1 MKNLII
7 IIITVAVLAAC
18 NQVGSGDGQPQGQ
31 ITLATADSTLS
42 ASRHNAITTA
52 VSRATDAVVSVTVT
66 EMARDYD
73 QELIDRFFGNF
84 YSPGILREY
93 KSLGSGFI
101 ISEDGLVVTNQH
113 VVGVNAVEVMVT
125 LSNGESHKAEIIG
138 IDELTDLSLLKI
150 NTDRPLPFMEFG
162 NSDQIMVGEWCIA
175 MGNPFGL
182 FEDGTPTV
190 TVGVVSAIDRDFR
203 PNPRMPR
210 VYSDMIQT
218 DASINSGNSG
228 GPLLNALGQV
238 IGVNTF
244 IFTGGTSDGFVGLG
258 FAIPSNR
265 VVRIIEQLRDS
276 GKVLPRFDLG
286 MDLRNISFNDARQYY
301 LPYVNNGNGVF
312 VFSVNRDGPAY
323 DAGILPG
330 DIIWKLENQVIY
342 SKNYYEALM
351 RDYNEGD
358 TIRIEI
364 YRGGDNGG
372 LYEAQVILKAKVMAE
387 G

>member
-1 MKNLII
+1 MKNLI
-7 IIITVAVLAAC
+7 LALIVSIMAFAC
-18 NQVGSGDGQPQGQ
+18 GDGNSDQRPRGQ
-31 ITLATADSTLS
+31 LTLAQTDSTLM

-52 VSRATDAVVSVTVT
+52 VARATDAVVSVTVT

-101 ISEDGLVVTNQH
+101 ISDDGLVVTNQH

-150 NTDRPLPFMEFG
+150 NTDRPLPFMVFG
-162 NSDQIMVGEWCIA
+162 NSDGIMVGEWCIA

-228 GPLLNALGQV
+228 GPLLNALGEV

-286 MDLRNISFNDARQYY
+286 MELRDISFSDARQYY
-301 LPYVNNGNGVF
+301 LPYVNNGNGVY

-323 DAGILPG
+323 EAGIMPG
-330 DIIWKLENQVIY
+330 DIIWKLQNQVIY

-358 TIRIEI
+358 TIRVEI
-364 YRGGDNGG
+364 YRGGENGG
-372 LYEAQVILKAKVMAE
+372 LYEASVILKTKVLAQ

>member
-1 MKNLII
+1 MKHFILILL
-7 IIITVAVLAAC
+7 VAVFTTAC
-18 NQVGSGDGQPQGQ
+18 GDVNSGEQPRGQL
-31 ITLATADSTLS
+31 TLAQADSTLM
-42 ASRHNAITTA
+42 ASRHNAITKA
-52 VSRATDAVVSVTVT
+52 VAMATDAVVSVTVT
-66 EMARDYD
+66 EMARDFD

-84 YSPGILREY
+84 YSPGVLREY

-113 VVGVNAVEVMVT
+113 VVGINAVEVMVT

-150 NTDRPLPFMEFG
+150 NTDRSLPFMVFG
-162 NSDQIMVGEWCIA
+162 NSDGIMVGEWCIA

-228 GPLLNALGQV
+228 GPLLNALGEV

-265 VVRIIEQLRDS
+265 VVRITEQLRNS

-286 MDLRNISFNDARQYY
+286 MELRDISFDDARQYY

-312 VFSVNRDGPAY
+312 VYSVNRDGPVY
-323 DAGILPG
+323 EAGIMPG
-330 DIIWKLENQVIY
+330 DIIWKLQNQVIY

-358 TIRIEI
+358 TIRVEI
-364 YRGGDNGG
+364 YRGGENGG
-372 LYEAQVILKAKVMAE
+372 LYEASVVLKTKVIAQ

>member
-1 MKNLII
+1 
-7 IIITVAVLAAC
+7 VA
-18 NQVGSGDGQPQGQ
+18 N
-31 ITLATADSTLS
+31 
-42 ASRHNAITTA
+42 
-52 VSRATDAVVSVTVT
+52 DAVVSVTVT
-66 EMARDYD
+66 EMAIDYD
-73 QELIDRFFGNF
+73 QEFFDRFFGNF

-113 VVGVNAVEVMVT
+113 VVGVNASEVMVT
-125 LSNGESHKAEIIG
+125 LATGETLKAEIIG
-138 IDELTDLSLLKI
+138 IDELTDLSLVKI
-150 NTDRPLPFMEFG
+150 NAERPLPFLSFG
-162 NSDQIMVGEWCIA
+162 DSETIMVGEWCIA

-182 FEDGTPTV
+182 FDDGTPSV
-190 TVGVVSAIDRDFR
+190 TVGVVSAINRDFR

-228 GPLLNALGQV
+228 GPLLNATGDV

-244 IFTGGTSDGFVGLG
+244 IYTGGTSDGFVGLG

-265 VVRIIEQLRDS
+265 VVRIIDQLRNA

-286 MDLRNISFNDARQYY
+286 YEIRDITLDDARQYS
-301 LPYVNNGNGVF
+301 LPYINGVF
-312 VFSVNRDGPAY
+312 VYAVNKDGPAFES
-323 DAGILPG
+323 GILPG
-330 DIIWKLENQVIY
+330 DILWKLDNQLLY

-358 TIRIEI
+358 SIRVEI
-364 YRGGDNGG
+364 YRGGNNGG
-372 LYEAQVILKAKVMAE
+372 LFEASVVLRPKVLIE

>member
-1 MKNLII
+1 MKHFILILL
-7 IIITVAVLAAC
+7 VAVLTTAC
-18 NQVGSGDGQPQGQ
+18 GDVNSGEQPRGQL
-31 ITLATADSTLS
+31 TLAQADSTLM
-42 ASRHNAITTA
+42 ASRHNAITKA
-52 VSRATDAVVSVTVT
+52 VAMATDAVVSVTVT
-66 EMARDYD
+66 EMARDFD

-84 YSPGILREY
+84 YSPGVLREY

-113 VVGVNAVEVMVT
+113 VVGINAVEVMVT

-150 NTDRPLPFMEFG
+150 NTDRSLPFMVFG
-162 NSDQIMVGEWCIA
+162 NSDGIMVGEWCIA

-228 GPLLNALGQV
+228 GPLLNALGEV

-265 VVRIIEQLRDS
+265 VVRITEQLRNS

-286 MDLRNISFNDARQYY
+286 MELRDISFDDARQYY

-312 VFSVNRDGPAY
+312 VYSVNRDGPAY
-323 DAGILPG
+323 EAGIMPG
-330 DIIWKLENQVIY
+330 DIIWKLQNQVIY

-358 TIRIEI
+358 TIRVEI
-364 YRGGDNGG
+364 YRGGENGG
-372 LYEAQVILKAKVMAE
+372 LYEASVVLKTKVIAQ

>member
-1 MKNLII
+1 MKHFILILL
-7 IIITVAVLAAC
+7 VAVFTTAC
-18 NQVGSGDGQPQGQ
+18 GDVNSGEQPRGQL
-31 ITLATADSTLS
+31 TLAQADSTLM
-42 ASRHNAITTA
+42 ASRHNAITKA
-52 VSRATDAVVSVTVT
+52 VAMATDAVVSVTVT
-66 EMARDYD
+66 EMARDFD

-84 YSPGILREY
+84 YSPGVLREY

-113 VVGVNAVEVMVT
+113 VVGINAVEVMVT

-150 NTDRPLPFMEFG
+150 NTDRSLPFMVFG
-162 NSDQIMVGEWCIA
+162 NSDGIMVGEWCIA

-228 GPLLNALGQV
+228 GPLLNALGEV

-265 VVRIIEQLRDS
+265 VVRITEQLRNS

-286 MDLRNISFNDARQYY
+286 MELRDISFDDARQYY

-312 VFSVNRDGPAY
+312 VYSVNRDGPAY
-323 DAGILPG
+323 EAGIMPG
-330 DIIWKLENQVIY
+330 DIIWKLQNQVIY

-358 TIRIEI
+358 TIRVEI
-364 YRGGDNGG
+364 YRGGENGG
-372 LYEAQVILKAKVMAE
+372 LYEASVVLKTKVIAQ

>member
-1 MKNLII
+1 MTKHIKFLFMGSLIL
-7 IIITVAVLAAC
+7 VACSGEPGSNPSSELA
-18 NQVGSGDGQPQGQ
+18 
-31 ITLATADSTLS
+31 LAQADSTIS
-42 ASRHNAITTA
+42 AGRHNAITRA
-52 VSRATDAVVSVTVT
+52 VAVANDAVVSVTVT
-66 EMARDYD
+66 EMAIDYD
-73 QELIDRFFGNF
+73 QEFFDRFFGNF
-84 YSPGILREY
+84 YSPGVLREY

-113 VVGVNAVEVMVT
+113 VVGVNASEVMVT
-125 LSNGESHKAEIIG
+125 LANGETLQAEIIG
-138 IDELTDLSLLKI
+138 IDELTDLSLVKI
-150 NTDRPLPFMEFG
+150 NAERPLPFLSFG
-162 NSDQIMVGEWCIA
+162 DSETIMVGEWCIA

-182 FEDGTPTV
+182 FDDGTPSV
-190 TVGVVSAIDRDFR
+190 TVGVVSAINRDFR

-228 GPLLNALGQV
+228 GPLLNAMGDV

-244 IFTGGTSDGFVGLG
+244 IYTGGTSDGFVGLG

-265 VVRIIEQLRDS
+265 VVRIIDQLRNA

-286 MDLRNISFNDARQYY
+286 YEIRDITLDDARQYS
-301 LPYVNNGNGVF
+301 LPYINGVF
-312 VFSVNRDGPAY
+312 VFAVNRDGPAFES
-323 DAGILPG
+323 GILPG
-330 DIIWKLENQVIY
+330 DILWKLDNQLLY

-358 TIRIEI
+358 SIRVEI
-364 YRGGDNGG
+364 YRGGNNGG
-372 LYEAQVILKAKVMAE
+372 LFEATVVLRPKVLIE

>member
-1 MKNLII
+1 MKHFKLILL
-7 IIITVAVLAAC
+7 VAVFTTAC
-18 NQVGSGDGQPQGQ
+18 GDVNSGEQPRGQL
-31 ITLATADSTLS
+31 TLAQADSTLM
-42 ASRHNAITTA
+42 ASRHNAITKA
-52 VSRATDAVVSVTVT
+52 VAMATDAVVSVTVT
-66 EMARDYD
+66 EMARDFD

-84 YSPGILREY
+84 YSPGVLREY

-113 VVGVNAVEVMVT
+113 VVGINAVEVMVT

-150 NTDRPLPFMEFG
+150 NTDRSLPFMVFG
-162 NSDQIMVGEWCIA
+162 NSDGIMVGEWCIA

-228 GPLLNALGQV
+228 GPLLNALGEV

-265 VVRIIEQLRDS
+265 VVRITEQLRNS

-286 MDLRNISFNDARQYY
+286 MELRDISFDDARQYY

-312 VFSVNRDGPAY
+312 VYSVNRDGPAY
-323 DAGILPG
+323 EAGIMPG
-330 DIIWKLENQVIY
+330 DIIWKLQNQVIY

-358 TIRIEI
+358 TIRVEI
-364 YRGGDNGG
+364 YRGGENGG
-372 LYEAQVILKAKVMAE
+372 LYEASVVLKTKVIAQ

>member
-1 MKNLII
+1 MGCLIL
-7 IIITVAVLAAC
+7 VAC
-18 NQVGSGDGQPQGQ
+18 SGDPGSDPSSV
-31 ITLATADSTLS
+31 ITLAQADSTIS
-42 ASRHNAITTA
+42 AGRHNAITRA
-52 VSRATDAVVSVTVT
+52 VAVANDAVVSVTVT
-66 EMARDYD
+66 EMAIDYD
-73 QELIDRFFGNF
+73 QEFFDRFFGNF

-113 VVGVNAVEVMVT
+113 VVGVNASEVMVT
-125 LSNGESHKAEIIG
+125 LATGETLKAEIIG
-138 IDELTDLSLLKI
+138 IDELTDLSLVKI
-150 NTDRPLPFMEFG
+150 NAERPLPFLTFG
-162 NSDQIMVGEWCIA
+162 DSETIMVGEWCIA

-182 FEDGTPTV
+182 FDDGTPSV
-190 TVGVVSAIDRDFR
+190 TVGVVSAINRDFR

-228 GPLLNALGQV
+228 GPLLNAMGDV

-244 IFTGGTSDGFVGLG
+244 IYTGGTSDGFVGLG

-265 VVRIIEQLRDS
+265 VVRIIDQLRNA

-286 MDLRNISFNDARQYY
+286 YEIRDITLDDARQYS
-301 LPYVNNGNGVF
+301 LPYINGVF
-312 VFSVNRDGPAY
+312 VYAINKDGPAFES
-323 DAGILPG
+323 GILPG
-330 DIIWKLENQVIY
+330 DILWKLDNQLLY

-358 TIRIEI
+358 SIRVEI
-364 YRGGDNGG
+364 YRGGNSGG
-372 LYEAQVILKAKVMAE
+372 LFEASVVLRPKVLIE

>member
-1 MKNLII
+1 MKNLI
-7 IIITVAVLAAC
+7 LALIVSIMAFAC
-18 NQVGSGDGQPQGQ
+18 GDGNSDQRPRGQ
-31 ITLATADSTLS
+31 LTLAQTDSTLM

-52 VSRATDAVVSVTVT
+52 VARATDAVVSVTVT

-101 ISEDGLVVTNQH
+101 ISDDGLVVTNQH

-150 NTDRPLPFMEFG
+150 NTDRPLPFMIFG
-162 NSDQIMVGEWCIA
+162 NSDGIMVGEWCIA

-190 TVGVVSAIDRDFR
+190 TVGVVSAIDLDFR
-203 PNPRMPR
+203 TNPRMTR

-228 GPLLNALGQV
+228 GPLLNALGEV

-286 MDLRNISFNDARQYY
+286 MELRDISFSDARQYY
-301 LPYVNNGNGVF
+301 LPYVNNGNGVY
-312 VFSVNRDGPAY
+312 VFSVNRDGPA
-323 DAGILPG
+323 
-330 DIIWKLENQVIY
+330 
-342 SKNYYEALM
+342 
-351 RDYNEGD
+351 
-358 TIRIEI
+358 
-364 YRGGDNGG
+364 
-372 LYEAQVILKAKVMAE
+372 
-387 G
+387 

>member
-1 MKNLII
+1 MKNLI
-7 IIITVAVLAAC
+7 LALIVSIMASAC
-18 NQVGSGDGQPQGQ
+18 GDGNSDKRPRGQ
-31 ITLATADSTLS
+31 LTLAQTDSTLM
-42 ASRHNAITTA
+42 ASRHNAITRA
-52 VSRATDAVVSVTVT
+52 VGMATDAVVSVTVT

-101 ISEDGLVVTNQH
+101 ISDDGLVVTNQH

-150 NTDRPLPFMEFG
+150 NTDRPLPFMVFG
-162 NSDQIMVGEWCIA
+162 NSDGIMVGEWCIA

-228 GPLLNALGQV
+228 GPLLNALGEV

-286 MDLRNISFNDARQYY
+286 MELRNISFNDAREYY
-301 LPYVNNGNGVF
+301 IPYVNNGNGVY

-323 DAGILPG
+323 EAGIMPG
-330 DIIWKLENQVIY
+330 DIIWKLQNQVIY

-358 TIRIEI
+358 TIRVEI
-364 YRGGDNGG
+364 YRGGENGG
-372 LYEAQVILKAKVMAE
+372 LYEASVILKAKVLAQ

>member
-1 MKNLII
+1 MTKRIKFLFMGCLIL
-7 IIITVAVLAAC
+7 VAC
-18 NQVGSGDGQPQGQ
+18 NGEPGSDPSSVL
-31 ITLATADSTLS
+31 TLAQADSTIS
-42 ASRHNAITTA
+42 AGRHNAITRA
-52 VSRATDAVVSVTVT
+52 VAVANDAVVSVTVT
-66 EMARDYD
+66 EMAIDYD
-73 QELIDRFFGNF
+73 QEFFDRFFGNF

-113 VVGVNAVEVMVT
+113 VVGVNASEVMVT
-125 LSNGESHKAEIIG
+125 LATGETLKAEIIG
-138 IDELTDLSLLKI
+138 IDELTDLSLVKI
-150 NTDRPLPFMEFG
+150 NAERPLPFLSFG
-162 NSDQIMVGEWCIA
+162 DSETIMVGEWCIA

-182 FEDGTPTV
+182 FDDGTPSV
-190 TVGVVSAIDRDFR
+190 TVGVVSAINRDFR

-228 GPLLNALGQV
+228 GPLLNAMGDV

-244 IFTGGTSDGFVGLG
+244 IYTGGTSDGFVGLG

-265 VVRIIEQLRDS
+265 VVRIIDQLRNA

-286 MDLRNISFNDARQYY
+286 YEIRDITLDDARQYS
-301 LPYVNNGNGVF
+301 LPYINGVF
-312 VFSVNRDGPAY
+312 VYAVNKDGPAFES
-323 DAGILPG
+323 GILPG
-330 DIIWKLENQVIY
+330 DILWKLDNQLLY

-358 TIRIEI
+358 SIRVEI
-364 YRGGDNGG
+364 YRGGNNGG
-372 LYEAQVILKAKVMAE
+372 LFEASVVLRPKVLIE

>member
-1 MKNLII
+1 MKHFILILL
-7 IIITVAVLAAC
+7 VAVLTTAC
-18 NQVGSGDGQPQGQ
+18 GDVNSGEQPRGQL
-31 ITLATADSTLS
+31 TLAQADSTLM
-42 ASRHNAITTA
+42 ASRHNAITKA
-52 VSRATDAVVSVTVT
+52 VAMATDAVVSVTVT
-66 EMARDYD
+66 EMARDFD
-73 QELIDRFFGNF
+73 QERIDRFFGNF
-84 YSPGILREY
+84 YSPGVLREY

-113 VVGVNAVEVMVT
+113 VVGINAVEVMVT

-150 NTDRPLPFMEFG
+150 NTDRSLPFMVFG
-162 NSDQIMVGEWCIA
+162 NSDGIMVGEWCIA

-228 GPLLNALGQV
+228 GPLLNALGEV

-265 VVRIIEQLRDS
+265 VVRITEQLRNS

-286 MDLRNISFNDARQYY
+286 MELRDISFDDARQYY

-312 VFSVNRDGPAY
+312 VYSVNRDGPAY
-323 DAGILPG
+323 EAGIMPG
-330 DIIWKLENQVIY
+330 DIIWKLQNQVIY

-358 TIRIEI
+358 TIRVEI
-364 YRGGDNGG
+364 YRGGENGG
-372 LYEAQVILKAKVMAE
+372 LYEASVVLKTKVIAQ

>member
-1 MKNLII
+1 MKHFILILL
-7 IIITVAVLAAC
+7 VAVFTTAC
-18 NQVGSGDGQPQGQ
+18 GDVNSGEQPRGQL
-31 ITLATADSTLS
+31 TLAQADSTLM
-42 ASRHNAITTA
+42 ASRHNAITKA
-52 VSRATDAVVSVTVT
+52 VAMATDAVVSVTVT
-66 EMARDYD
+66 EMARDFD
-73 QELIDRFFGNF
+73 QERIDRFFGNF
-84 YSPGILREY
+84 YSPGVLREY

-113 VVGVNAVEVMVT
+113 VVGINAVEVMVT

-150 NTDRPLPFMEFG
+150 NTDRSLPFMVFG
-162 NSDQIMVGEWCIA
+162 NSDGIMVGEWCIA

-228 GPLLNALGQV
+228 GPLLNALGEV

-265 VVRIIEQLRDS
+265 VVRITEQLRNS

-286 MDLRNISFNDARQYY
+286 MELRDISFDDARQYY

-312 VFSVNRDGPAY
+312 VYSVNRDGPAY
-323 DAGILPG
+323 EAGIMPG
-330 DIIWKLENQVIY
+330 DIIWKLQNQVIY

-358 TIRIEI
+358 TIRVEI
-364 YRGGDNGG
+364 YRGGENGG
-372 LYEAQVILKAKVMAE
+372 LYEASVVLKTKVIAQ

>member
-1 MKNLII
+1 MKNLISAFLLI
-7 IIITVAVLAAC
+7 VMVAAC
-18 NQVGSGDGQPQGQ
+18 GDANSDQRPRGQL
-31 ITLATADSTLS
+31 TLAQVDSTLM
-42 ASRHNAITTA
+42 ASRHNAITLA
-52 VSRATDAVVSVTVT
+52 VARATDAVVSVTVT

-113 VVGVNAVEVMVT
+113 VVGVNAVQVMVT

-162 NSDQIMVGEWCIA
+162 NSDGIMVGEWCIA

-228 GPLLNALGQV
+228 GPLLNALGEV

-244 IFTGGTSDGFVGLG
+244 IFTVGTSDGFVGLG

-276 GKVLPRFDLG
+276 GIVLPRFDLG
-286 MDLRNISFNDARQYY
+286 MELRNISFSDARQYY
-301 LPYVNNGNGVF
+301 LPYVNNGNGVY

-323 DAGILPG
+323 ESGIMPG

-358 TIRIEI
+358 TVRVEI
-364 YRGGDNGG
+364 YRGGENGG
-372 LYEAQVILKAKVMAE
+372 LYEASVILKAKVLAE

>member
-1 MKNLII
+1 MKHLIFVFVV
-7 IIITVAVLAAC
+7 TLFTAAC
-18 NQVGSGDGQPQGQ
+18 GNGNSNEQPNGQL
-31 ITLATADSTLS
+31 TLAQADSTLM
-42 ASRHNAITTA
+42 ASRHNAITRA

-73 QELIDRFFGNF
+73 QEVIDRFFGNF
-84 YSPGILREY
+84 FSPGVLREY

-150 NTDRPLPFMEFG
+150 NTEGPLPFMVFG
-162 NSDQIMVGEWCIA
+162 NSDAIMVGEWCIA

-228 GPLLNALGQV
+228 GPLLNALGEV

-286 MDLRNISFNDARQYY
+286 MELRNLSFNDARQYY
-301 LPYVNNGNGVF
+301 LPFVNNGNGVF

-323 DAGILPG
+323 EAGIMPG

-358 TIRIEI
+358 TIRVEI
-364 YRGGDNGG
+364 YRGGENGG
-372 LYEAQVILKAKVMAE
+372 LYEASVILKAKVLAE